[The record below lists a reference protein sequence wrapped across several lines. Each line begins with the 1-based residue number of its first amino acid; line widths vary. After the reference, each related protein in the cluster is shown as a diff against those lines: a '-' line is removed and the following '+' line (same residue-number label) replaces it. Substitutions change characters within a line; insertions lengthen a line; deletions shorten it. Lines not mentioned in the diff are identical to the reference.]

1 MATRPPARAAWL
13 LVGLWAAV
21 ILLFSVT
28 APLPGTGIIP
38 DKVVHVAAYALLA
51 FLLRRGLLASPVAA
65 PAVVAVLAAV
75 AYGALVEGIQS
86 ILPWRRA
93 EWWDLGANALGAVMA
108 VVAGGRQGGGEAG
121 GGAGGRGGGGRPAAG
136 PGRGPGNRRRG
147 PLGEPRP
154 HPAGPDGR
162 PSPRSA

>member
-1 MATRPPARAAWL
+1 MATRPPAPAAWL

-28 APLPGTGIIP
+28 APLPGAGIIP
-38 DKVVHVAAYALLA
+38 DKVVHVAAYAVLA
-51 FLLRRGLLASPVAA
+51 FLLRRGLLASPVTA

-108 VVAGGRQGGGEAG
+108 VVAGGR
-121 GGAGGRGGGGRPAAG
+121 RAA
-136 PGRGPGNRRRG
+136 
-147 PLGEPRP
+147 
-154 HPAGPDGR
+154 
-162 PSPRSA
+162 